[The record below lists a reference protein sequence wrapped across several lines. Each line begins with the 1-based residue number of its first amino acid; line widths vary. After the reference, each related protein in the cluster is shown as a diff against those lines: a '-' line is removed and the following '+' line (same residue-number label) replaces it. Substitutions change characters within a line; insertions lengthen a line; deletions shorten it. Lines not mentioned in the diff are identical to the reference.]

1 MKTDTTEIQDGETRF
16 NHIGKGANTAFHIIF
31 ILLSILC
38 LAPLV
43 FVIIIS
49 FSSEHSVMVNGYS
62 FRPDEWST
70 GAYEFVFQSGGQVMH
85 SLGMSA
91 LVTVTGVAIGM
102 ALTSTY
108 AYVLSRKTFRYRKL
122 FTGILVAT
130 MFFNGGLIPTF
141 LVMKNLGLYN
151 TRAIIILMGCVSV
164 WNLMVARTYIQTNI
178 PGELY
183 EAAML
188 DGATHFQYFSKVV
201 LPLSKTIIAV
211 LAVYYGVAKWNDY
224 FNGLVY
230 LRDRSLLPLQTVL
243 REILATLQVDKSGDY
258 MMSMADSAASMSEAM
273 RIANVSKYCIIV
285 VATGPVVIL
294 YAVMQKYFEKGVM
307 IGSLKG

>member
-49 FSSEHSVMVNGYS
+49 FNSVMVNGYS

-130 MFFNGGLIPTF
+130 MFFNGGLVSTYMVVANFLHLKNNFLALVLPVAVTPFNIIVLRTF
-141 LVMKNLGLYN
+141 FA
-151 TRAIIILMGCVSV
+151 TSV
-164 WNLMVARTYIQTNI
+164 PDALIESAKI
-178 PGELY
+178 
-183 EAAML
+183 
-188 DGATHFQYFSKVV
+188 DGASQFKIFTDIV
-201 LPLSKTIIAV
+201 LPISLPG
-211 LAVYYGVAKWNDY
+211 LATVALFLTLTYWNDWKNALLY
-224 FNGLVY
+224 I
-230 LRDRSLLPLQTVL
+230 DSKSLYPLQYLLMKIERNIEFIAQNAGRGSMGLDSALSRLPSETAKMAIVV
-243 REILATLQVDKSGDY
+243 IATLPIACAYPFFQRYFVSGLT
-258 MMSMADSAASMSEAM
+258 
-273 RIANVSKYCIIV
+273 V
-285 VATGPVVIL
+285 
-294 YAVMQKYFEKGVM
+294 
-307 IGSLKG
+307 GSVKE

>member
-130 MFFNGGLIPTF
+130 MFFNGGLVSTYMVVANFLHLKNNFLALVLPVAVTPFNIIVLRTF
-141 LVMKNLGLYN
+141 FA
-151 TRAIIILMGCVSV
+151 TSV
-164 WNLMVARTYIQTNI
+164 PDALIESAKI
-178 PGELY
+178 
-183 EAAML
+183 
-188 DGATHFQYFSKVV
+188 DGASQFKIFTDIV
-201 LPLSKTIIAV
+201 LPISLPG
-211 LAVYYGVAKWNDY
+211 LATVALFLTLTYWNDWKNALLY
-224 FNGLVY
+224 I
-230 LRDRSLLPLQTVL
+230 DSKSLYPLQYLLMKIERNIEFIAQNAGRGSRGLDSALSRLPSETAKMAIVV
-243 REILATLQVDKSGDY
+243 IATLPIACAYPFFQRYFVSGLT
-258 MMSMADSAASMSEAM
+258 
-273 RIANVSKYCIIV
+273 V
-285 VATGPVVIL
+285 
-294 YAVMQKYFEKGVM
+294 
-307 IGSLKG
+307 GSVKE

>member
-130 MFFNGGLIPTF
+130 MFFNGGLVSTYMVVANFLHLKNNFLALVLPVAVTPFNIIVLRTF
-141 LVMKNLGLYN
+141 FA
-151 TRAIIILMGCVSV
+151 TSV
-164 WNLMVARTYIQTNI
+164 PDALIESAKI
-178 PGELY
+178 
-183 EAAML
+183 
-188 DGATHFQYFSKVV
+188 DGASQFKIFTDIV
-201 LPLSKTIIAV
+201 LPISLPG
-211 LAVYYGVAKWNDY
+211 LATVALFLTLTYWNDWKNALLY
-224 FNGLVY
+224 I
-230 LRDRSLLPLQTVL
+230 DSKSLYPLQYLLMKIERNIEFIAQNAGRGSMGLDSALSRLPSETAKMAIVV
-243 REILATLQVDKSGDY
+243 IATLPIACAYPFFQRYFVSGLT
-258 MMSMADSAASMSEAM
+258 
-273 RIANVSKYCIIV
+273 V
-285 VATGPVVIL
+285 
-294 YAVMQKYFEKGVM
+294 
-307 IGSLKG
+307 GSVKE

>member
-1 MKTDTTEIQDGETRF
+1 MKANTTEIQDGETKF
-16 NHIGKGANTAFHIIF
+16 NHIGRGANTVFNIVF

-91 LVTVTGVAIGM
+91 LVTVTGVAVGM

-130 MFFNGGLIPTF
+130 MFFNGGLVSTYMVVANFLHLKNNFLALVLPMAVTPFNIIVLRTF
-141 LVMKNLGLYN
+141 FA
-151 TRAIIILMGCVSV
+151 TSV
-164 WNLMVARTYIQTNI
+164 PDALIESAKI
-178 PGELY
+178 
-183 EAAML
+183 
-188 DGATHFQYFSKVV
+188 DGASQFKIFTDIV
-201 LPLSKTIIAV
+201 LPISLPG
-211 LAVYYGVAKWNDY
+211 LATVALFLTLTYWNDWKNALLY
-224 FNGLVY
+224 I
-230 LRDRSLLPLQTVL
+230 DSKSLYPLQYLLMKIERNIEFIAQNAGRGSMGLDSALSRLPSETAKMAIVV
-243 REILATLQVDKSGDY
+243 IATLPIACAYPFFQRYFVSGLT
-258 MMSMADSAASMSEAM
+258 
-273 RIANVSKYCIIV
+273 V
-285 VATGPVVIL
+285 
-294 YAVMQKYFEKGVM
+294 
-307 IGSLKG
+307 GSVKE

>member
-1 MKTDTTEIQDGETRF
+1 MKTDTTEIQDGETKF
-16 NHIGKGANTAFHIIF
+16 NHIGKGANTAFHLVF

-49 FSSEHSVMVNGYS
+49 FSSEPSVMVNGYS

-130 MFFNGGLIPTF
+130 MFFNGGLVSTYLVVANFLHLKNNFLALVLPVAVTPFNIIVLRTF
-141 LVMKNLGLYN
+141 FA
-151 TRAIIILMGCVSV
+151 TSV
-164 WNLMVARTYIQTNI
+164 PDALIESAKI
-178 PGELY
+178 
-183 EAAML
+183 
-188 DGATHFQYFSKVV
+188 DGASQFKIFTDIV
-201 LPLSKTIIAV
+201 LPISLPG
-211 LAVYYGVAKWNDY
+211 LATVALFLTLTYWNDWKNALLY
-224 FNGLVY
+224 I
-230 LRDRSLLPLQTVL
+230 DSKSLYPLQYLLMKIERNIEFIAQNAGRGSMGLDSALSRLPSETAKMAIVV
-243 REILATLQVDKSGDY
+243 IATLPIACAYPFFQRYFVSGLT
-258 MMSMADSAASMSEAM
+258 
-273 RIANVSKYCIIV
+273 V
-285 VATGPVVIL
+285 
-294 YAVMQKYFEKGVM
+294 
-307 IGSLKG
+307 GSVKE

>member
-1 MKTDTTEIQDGETRF
+1 MKTDTTEIQDGETKF
-16 NHIGKGANTAFHIIF
+16 NYIGKGANTAFHLVF

-130 MFFNGGLIPTF
+130 MFFNGGLVSTYLVVANFLHLKNNFLALVLPVAVTPFNIIVLRTF
-141 LVMKNLGLYN
+141 FA
-151 TRAIIILMGCVSV
+151 TSV
-164 WNLMVARTYIQTNI
+164 PDALIESAKI
-178 PGELY
+178 
-183 EAAML
+183 
-188 DGATHFQYFSKVV
+188 DGASQFKIFTDIV
-201 LPLSKTIIAV
+201 LPISLPG
-211 LAVYYGVAKWNDY
+211 LATVALFLTLTYWNDWKNALLY
-224 FNGLVY
+224 I
-230 LRDRSLLPLQTVL
+230 DSKSLYPLQYLLMKIERNIEFIAQNAGRGSMGLDSALSRLPSETAKMAIVV
-243 REILATLQVDKSGDY
+243 IATLPIACAYPFFQRYFVSGLT
-258 MMSMADSAASMSEAM
+258 
-273 RIANVSKYCIIV
+273 V
-285 VATGPVVIL
+285 
-294 YAVMQKYFEKGVM
+294 
-307 IGSLKG
+307 GSVKE

>member
-1 MKTDTTEIQDGETRF
+1 MKTDTTEIQDGETKF
-16 NHIGKGANTAFHIIF
+16 NHIGKGANTAFHLVF

-130 MFFNGGLIPTF
+130 MFFNGGLVSTYMVVANFLHLKNNFLALVLPVAVTPFNIIVLRTF
-141 LVMKNLGLYN
+141 FA
-151 TRAIIILMGCVSV
+151 TSV
-164 WNLMVARTYIQTNI
+164 PDALIESAKI
-178 PGELY
+178 
-183 EAAML
+183 
-188 DGATHFQYFSKVV
+188 DGASQFKIFTDIV
-201 LPLSKTIIAV
+201 LPISLPG
-211 LAVYYGVAKWNDY
+211 LATVALFLTLTYWNDWKNALLY
-224 FNGLVY
+224 I
-230 LRDRSLLPLQTVL
+230 DSKSLYPLQYLLMKIERNIEFIAQNAGRGSMGLDSALSRLPSETAKMAIVV
-243 REILATLQVDKSGDY
+243 IATLPIACAYPFFQRYFVSGLT
-258 MMSMADSAASMSEAM
+258 
-273 RIANVSKYCIIV
+273 V
-285 VATGPVVIL
+285 
-294 YAVMQKYFEKGVM
+294 
-307 IGSLKG
+307 GSVKE

>member
-16 NHIGKGANTAFHIIF
+16 NHIGKGANTACHIIF

-49 FSSEHSVMVNGYS
+49 FSSEHSVLVNGYT

-130 MFFNGGLIPTF
+130 MFFNGGLVSTYMVVANFLHLKNNFLALVLPVAVTPFNIIVLRTF
-141 LVMKNLGLYN
+141 FA
-151 TRAIIILMGCVSV
+151 TSV
-164 WNLMVARTYIQTNI
+164 PDALIESAKI
-178 PGELY
+178 
-183 EAAML
+183 
-188 DGATHFQYFSKVV
+188 DGASQFKIFTDIV
-201 LPLSKTIIAV
+201 LPISLPG
-211 LAVYYGVAKWNDY
+211 LATVALFLTLTYWNDWKNALLY
-224 FNGLVY
+224 I
-230 LRDRSLLPLQTVL
+230 DSKSLYPLQYLLMKIERNIEFIAQNAGRGSMGLDSALSRLPSETAKMAIVV
-243 REILATLQVDKSGDY
+243 IATLPIACAYPFFQRYFVSGLT
-258 MMSMADSAASMSEAM
+258 
-273 RIANVSKYCIIV
+273 V
-285 VATGPVVIL
+285 
-294 YAVMQKYFEKGVM
+294 
-307 IGSLKG
+307 GSVKE

>member
-1 MKTDTTEIQDGETRF
+1 MKANTTEIQDGETRF

-130 MFFNGGLIPTF
+130 MFFNGGLVSTYMVVANFLHLKNNFLALVLPVAVTPFNIIVLRTF
-141 LVMKNLGLYN
+141 FA
-151 TRAIIILMGCVSV
+151 TSV
-164 WNLMVARTYIQTNI
+164 PDALIESAKI
-178 PGELY
+178 
-183 EAAML
+183 
-188 DGATHFQYFSKVV
+188 DGASQFKIFTDIV
-201 LPLSKTIIAV
+201 LPISLPG
-211 LAVYYGVAKWNDY
+211 LATVALFLTLTYWNDWKNALLY
-224 FNGLVY
+224 I
-230 LRDRSLLPLQTVL
+230 DSKSLYPLQYLLMKIERNIEFIAQNAGRGSMGLDSALSRLPSETAKMAIVV
-243 REILATLQVDKSGDY
+243 IATLPIACAYPFFQRYFVSGLT
-258 MMSMADSAASMSEAM
+258 
-273 RIANVSKYCIIV
+273 V
-285 VATGPVVIL
+285 
-294 YAVMQKYFEKGVM
+294 
-307 IGSLKG
+307 GSVKE

>member
-1 MKTDTTEIQDGETRF
+1 MKTDTTEIQDGETKF
-16 NHIGKGANTAFHIIF
+16 NHIGKGANTAFHLVF

-130 MFFNGGLIPTF
+130 MFFNGASQFKIFTD
-141 LVMKNLGLYN
+141 
-151 TRAIIILMGCVSV
+151 I
-164 WNLMVARTYIQTNI
+164 
-178 PGELY
+178 
-183 EAAML
+183 
-188 DGATHFQYFSKVV
+188 V
-201 LPLSKTIIAV
+201 LPISLPG
-211 LAVYYGVAKWNDY
+211 LATVALFLTLTYWNDWKNALLY
-224 FNGLVY
+224 I
-230 LRDRSLLPLQTVL
+230 DSKSLYPLQYLLMKIERNIEFIAQNAGRGSMGLDSALSRLPSETAKMAIVV
-243 REILATLQVDKSGDY
+243 IATLPIACAYPFFQRYFVSGLT
-258 MMSMADSAASMSEAM
+258 
-273 RIANVSKYCIIV
+273 V
-285 VATGPVVIL
+285 
-294 YAVMQKYFEKGVM
+294 
-307 IGSLKG
+307 GSVKE

>member
-1 MKTDTTEIQDGETRF
+1 MKANATEIQDGETKF
-16 NHIGKGANTAFHIIF
+16 NHIGRGANTVFNIVF

-91 LVTVTGVAIGM
+91 LVTVTGVAVGM

-130 MFFNGGLIPTF
+130 MFFNGGLVSTYMVVANFLHLKNNFLALVLPMAVTPFNIIVLRTF
-141 LVMKNLGLYN
+141 FA
-151 TRAIIILMGCVSV
+151 TSV
-164 WNLMVARTYIQTNI
+164 PDALIESAKI
-178 PGELY
+178 
-183 EAAML
+183 
-188 DGATHFQYFSKVV
+188 DGASQFKIFTDIV
-201 LPLSKTIIAV
+201 LPISLPG
-211 LAVYYGVAKWNDY
+211 LATVALFLTLTYWNDWKNALLY
-224 FNGLVY
+224 I
-230 LRDRSLLPLQTVL
+230 DSKSLYPLQYLLMKIERNIEFIAQNAGRGSMGLDSALSRLPSETAKMAIVV
-243 REILATLQVDKSGDY
+243 IATLPIACAYPFFQRYFVSGLT
-258 MMSMADSAASMSEAM
+258 
-273 RIANVSKYCIIV
+273 V
-285 VATGPVVIL
+285 
-294 YAVMQKYFEKGVM
+294 
-307 IGSLKG
+307 GSVKE

>member
-1 MKTDTTEIQDGETRF
+1 MKTDTTEIQDGETKF
-16 NHIGKGANTAFHIIF
+16 NHIGKGANTAFHLVF

-130 MFFNGGLIPTF
+130 MFFNGGLVSTYLVVANFLHLKNNFLALVLPVAVTPFNIIVLRTF
-141 LVMKNLGLYN
+141 FA
-151 TRAIIILMGCVSV
+151 TSV
-164 WNLMVARTYIQTNI
+164 PDALIESAKI
-178 PGELY
+178 
-183 EAAML
+183 
-188 DGATHFQYFSKVV
+188 DGASQFKIFTDIV
-201 LPLSKTIIAV
+201 LPISLPG
-211 LAVYYGVAKWNDY
+211 LATVALFLTLTYWNDWKNALLY
-224 FNGLVY
+224 I
-230 LRDRSLLPLQTVL
+230 DSKSLYPLQYLLMKIERNIEFIAQNAGRGSMGLDSALSRLPSETAKMAIVV
-243 REILATLQVDKSGDY
+243 IATLPIACAYPFFQRYFVSGLT
-258 MMSMADSAASMSEAM
+258 
-273 RIANVSKYCIIV
+273 V
-285 VATGPVVIL
+285 
-294 YAVMQKYFEKGVM
+294 
-307 IGSLKG
+307 GSVKE

>member
-70 GAYEFVFQSGGQVMH
+70 GAYEFVFQSGGQVKH

-130 MFFNGGLIPTF
+130 MFFNGGLVSTYMVVANFLHLKNNFLALVLPVAVTPFNIIVLRTF
-141 LVMKNLGLYN
+141 FA
-151 TRAIIILMGCVSV
+151 TSV
-164 WNLMVARTYIQTNI
+164 PDALIESAKI
-178 PGELY
+178 
-183 EAAML
+183 
-188 DGATHFQYFSKVV
+188 DGASQFKIFTDIV
-201 LPLSKTIIAV
+201 LPISLPG
-211 LAVYYGVAKWNDY
+211 LATVALFLTLTYWNDWKNALLY
-224 FNGLVY
+224 I
-230 LRDRSLLPLQTVL
+230 DSKSLYPLQYLLMKIERNIEFIAQNAGRGSMGLDSALSRLPSETAKMAIVV
-243 REILATLQVDKSGDY
+243 IATLPIACAYPFFQRYFVSGLT
-258 MMSMADSAASMSEAM
+258 
-273 RIANVSKYCIIV
+273 V
-285 VATGPVVIL
+285 
-294 YAVMQKYFEKGVM
+294 
-307 IGSLKG
+307 GSVKE